1 MELETGNDDAG
12 RRLDRILRKALPEYP
27 LSLIHRLLRQGQVLV
42 GGKPAQGDKRIPAG
56 LVINIAALP
65 PVSRTP
71 FRQLPPAKRRLPPL
85 LWQGA
90 GLLVLNKPAGL
101 AVHGPD
107 SLDILVQAH
116 LADKLA
122 PSLAFR
128 PGPLHR
134 LDKPTSGLIVFSTS
148 IEGARRFSALLR
160 ERQLQKYYLALVEG
174 RLDTDAVW
182 EDTLIRDSS
191 AKKTRSAGQ
200 DSAAGGK
207 TALTRVRP
215 LAANAAYTLLLAEIA
230 TGRTHQ
236 IRAHAAAHRHPL
248 AGDIKYGG
256 HATDGV
262 KRRGGNF
269 FLHAWKLKFGKSAKG
284 FPPLII
290 APPPESFTNQIAA
303 LFGKELVKKLHLSG
317 PVSKLQ
323 F

>member
-1 MELETGNDDAG
+1 MELETGNDDEG

-42 GGKPAQGDKRIPAG
+42 GGKPAQGDDRIPAG
-56 LVINIAALP
+56 VVISIAALP
-65 PVSRTP
+65 PIVRTP

-90 GLLVLNKPAGL
+90 GLLVINKPAGL

-116 LADKLA
+116 LADKLP
-122 PSLAFR
+122 PSLSFR

-160 ERQLQKYYLALVEG
+160 EQQLRKYYLALVEG
-174 RLDTDAVW
+174 RLDTGAVW

-191 AKKTRSAGQ
+191 AKKTHSTGQ
-200 DSAAGGK
+200 DSTAGGK
-207 TALTRVRP
+207 TALTRVRSI
-215 LAANAAYTLLLAEIA
+215 AANAAYTLLLAEIA

-236 IRAHAAAHRHPL
+236 IRAQAAAHGHPL

-256 HATDGV
+256 HSTGGG
-262 KRRGGNF
+262 RRCGGNF
-269 FLHAWKLKFGKSAKG
+269 FLHAWKLKFGKSAKE
-284 FPPLII
+284 FSPLII
-290 APPPESFTNQIAA
+290 APPPESFTNQISS
-303 LFGKELVKKLHLSG
+303 LFGEELAKKLQMSE
-317 PVSKLQ
+317 PFSKLQ